1 MAAIAPQA
9 DTKSGPTGYLGIK
22 AGILVAL
29 KRVAGQTTKDL
40 ASGLGASLNNVRHHL
55 KQLEAKGL
63 VEYERQHRGVGA
75 PTFAYRLTAR
85 GNALFPRHYET
96 ILGHLLGDLVR
107 KDGRDGVAS
116 LLESRYA
123 GLAEQLRADLGEAG
137 PAERLESLATLLSND
152 GYMAE
157 ATVDG
162 STGTLI
168 EHNCAI
174 QSVAEQFPEICAAEA
189 RFLSQVLGSEV
200 RRERH
205 ILNGCS
211 ACEYRV
217 QLEAS
222 GPARVPAQEN
232 P

>member
-1 MAAIAPQA
+1 MASIAPQPE
-9 DTKSGPTGYLGIK
+9 TNSGPTGYLGIK
-22 AGILVAL
+22 AGILVDL

-40 ASGLGASLNNVRHHL
+40 ASSLGTSLNNVRHHL
-55 KQLEAKGL
+55 KQLEDKGL

-75 PTFAYRLTAR
+75 PTFAYRLTTR
-85 GNALFPRHYET
+85 GNALFPRRYET

-107 KDGRDGVAS
+107 KDGRAGVTS

-123 GLAEQLRADLGEAG
+123 GLAEQLRADLSDAG

-217 QLEAS
+217 HLEGS
-222 GPARVPAQEN
+222 GSARVPAQEN